1 MELTTI
7 DFRELITMRA
17 NIREKVGLLE
27 LCWSCQKISEC
38 RQYLIN
44 ETVPAWLCG
53 KCVDEV
59 SYRMTDDTG
68 LPLSVTARANSP
80 HAHGKRKG

>member
-1 MELTTI
+1 MELNAME
-7 DFRELITMRA
+7 FRELIAMRA

-38 RQYLIN
+38 RQWLIN
-44 ETVPAWLCG
+44 DMVPVWLCE

-59 SYRMTDDTG
+59 TYRMTDESG
-68 LPLSVTARANSP
+68 MPLSVTTS
-80 HAHGKRKG
+80 GE